1 MMPPPNWRQIIDGA
15 SVYWSLGTY
24 NYSGLIDSEFQSEVL
39 KKKKLVN
46 PISGETVILII
57 TT

>member
-1 MMPPPNWRQIIDGA
+1 MPPPNWRQIIDGA

-39 KKKKLVN
+39 KKKLVN